1 MINDNENIEYINPKF
16 TEIFGYTLTDIPNLE
31 KWFQKAFPDIEYR
44 KKVQNEWEK
53 IKSEA
58 LDGKSIQAK
67 TLQIY
72 SKNEGEKII
81 YMKPVKLENG
91 KCFRTFQDITAR
103 VKAEKE
109 LWQRKQEL
117 EELNTALR
125 VLLKRR
131 NDDKTEM
138 EERIL
143 YNIKD
148 LVIPYFEKLENRKLD
163 EEQQFYLSILKTNLK
178 EIVSPFSRRL
188 ALNQINLTPR
198 KFRWPTS

>member
-1 MINDNENIEYINPKF
+1 M
-16 TEIFGYTLTDIPNLE
+16 
-31 KWFQKAFPDIEYR
+31 
-44 KKVQNEWEK
+44 QNEWKK

-58 LDGKSIQAK
+58 LDGKNIQAK

-72 SKNEGEKII
+72 SKNEEEKII

-91 KCFRTFQDITAR
+91 KFFHTFQDITAR

-109 LWQRKQEL
+109 LLQRKQEL
-117 EELNTALR
+117 EELNTTLR

-163 EEQQFYLSILKTNLK
+163 EEQKIYLSILKANLK